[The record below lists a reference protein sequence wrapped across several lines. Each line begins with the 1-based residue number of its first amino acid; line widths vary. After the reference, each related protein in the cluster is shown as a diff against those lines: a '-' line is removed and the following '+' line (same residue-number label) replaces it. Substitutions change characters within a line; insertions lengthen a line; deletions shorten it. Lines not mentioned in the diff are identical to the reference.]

1 MRTKTIID
9 GFKNS
14 QKFRFILMAESG
26 AEVGMTIT
34 IRQMSDQFA
43 TRDARVAVWDAL
55 MKLAIDRRIAQN
67 AGQPMPTGLV
77 RDAKNYGFQQVQV
90 DLH

>member
-14 QKFRFILMAESG
+14 QKFRFILSPIVGED
-26 AEVGMTIT
+26 VGMTIT
-34 IRQMSDQFA
+34 IQQMSDLFA
-43 TRDARVAVWDAL
+43 TRDARIAVWDAL
-55 MKLAIDRRIAQN
+55 MKLASERRIAEMK
-67 AGQPMPTGLV
+67 GEPKPLGLV
-77 RDAKNYGFQQVQV
+77 REAFGFKQVQV

>member
-14 QKFRFILMAESG
+14 QKFRFILSPIVGED
-26 AEVGMTIT
+26 VGMTIT
-34 IRQMSDQFA
+34 IQQMSDLFA
-43 TRDARVAVWDAL
+43 TRDARIAVWDTL
-55 MKLAIDRRIAQN
+55 MKLASERRIAEMK
-67 AGQPMPTGLV
+67 GEPKPLGLV
-77 RDAKNYGFQQVQV
+77 REAFGFRQVQV